1 VPDEFSGDRVIGDFV
16 GADRVDAGGGESGV
30 EALSYSPSEWE
41 VDEVVP
47 GEVGECDFSPICQR
61 VAGFADE
68 DHGLAHELPQSYQL
82 GPGGG
87 DRHEGQVHLAVGDSG
102 QMPG

>member
-1 VPDEFSGDRVIGDFV
+1 VPDEFSGNRIVGDFV

-30 EALSYSPSEWE
+30 EALSDSPPERE

-61 VAGFADE
+61 VSRIEIARFAF
-68 DHGLAHELPQSYQL
+68 L
-82 GPGGG
+82 
-87 DRHEGQVHLAVGDSG
+87 RWTR
-102 QMPG
+102 